1 MSEFVRGAA
10 PPAPTKRMEVF
21 RVTTA
26 ETSQFTC
33 CSTAIFGQW
42 VHWFG
47 RRSHEC
53 RQDRGECEGC
63 RGNWPV
69 KWKGYLHV
77 TDPLGRSEGF
87 LEVTAT
93 CWQLVVSQLAPGQT
107 LRGLRFRL
115 ARTKGGARGRYLVT
129 ILENAA
135 SEETLPE
142 ERDPLQTLR
151 YLWNAKKGPSQKS

>member
-10 PPAPTKRMEVF
+10 PPAPRRRMEVF

-33 CSTAIFGQW
+33 LSPAIYGQW

-47 RRSHEC
+47 RRTHEC
-53 RQDRGECEGC
+53 FQDRKDCEGC
-63 RGNWPV
+63 RNNWPV

-77 TDPLGRSEGF
+77 IDPSGRSEGF
-87 LEVTAT
+87 LEVTST
-93 CWQLVVSQLAPGQT
+93 CWNLIHTQMQDGQR

-115 ARTKGGARGRYLVT
+115 ARTKGGAKGRYLVT
-129 ILENAA
+129 ILETPAM
-135 SEETLPE
+135 EKDLPE
-142 ERDPLQTLR
+142 EKDPIQTLR
-151 YLWNAKKGPSQKS
+151 FLWAAKKGPSTNS

>member
-1 MSEFVRGAA
+1 MSDFVRGAA
-10 PPAPTKRMEVF
+10 PPASTKRMEVF

-33 CSTAIFGQW
+33 CSTAIFGQY

-53 RQDRGECEGC
+53 KKDRGHCDGC
-63 RGNWPV
+63 ANNWPS

-93 CWQLVVSQLAPGQT
+93 CWALLVQQLPPGRT
-107 LRGLRFRL
+107 LRGVRFRL
-115 ARTKGGARGRYLVT
+115 SRTKGGAKGRYLVSV
-129 ILENAA
+129 LEVPA
-135 SEETLPE
+135 EEESLPVE
-142 ERDPLQTLR
+142 KDPLSTLR
-151 YLWNAKKGPSQKS
+151 FLWAAKKGPSTNS

>member
-1 MSEFVRGAA
+1 MQGFVRGAT
-10 PPAPTKRMEVF
+10 PPSSTKRMEVF

-26 ETSQFTC
+26 ETAQFTC
-33 CSTAIFGQW
+33 CSSAIFGQW

-53 RQDRGECEGC
+53 KQDKGECEGC
-63 RGNWPV
+63 RNNWPV

-77 TDPLGRSEGF
+77 TDPIGRNEGF

-93 CWQLVVSQLAPGQT
+93 CWNLLLQQLTPQQT

-115 ARTKGGARGRYLVT
+115 ARTKGGAKGRYLVT
-129 ILENAA
+129 VL
-135 SEETLPE
+135 ETLATEKDLPS
-142 ERDPLQTLR
+142 ERDPLTTLR
-151 YLWNAKKGPSQKS
+151 FLWNAKKGPSTNS